1 MKKPIFWDKSY
12 LFERQNGHQSFLK
25 YQDTHWMDFQL
36 AEISEHEHE
45 EAPTIIFSKEK
56 ASLTSPFRASFG
68 GIHLGGESKT
78 NSAELVKKLNAYLS
92 LNETSHAKITLHP
105 SHLNSTQFVNEQT
118 YLQNAWKILHE
129 NINHYV
135 DMGTWSEECMSKGN
149 RKKLRQ
155 CLGSSLMF
163 SEATPLDWIDAYEVV
178 KKNRE
183 SLGSRVSMSEIEL
196 FALLTS
202 YPDTYKCFVLKDYLN
217 QIAAAAF
224 LVETSCE
231 NIYVYLWADVP
242 EYRNLSPIVFLMT
255 QLVSTFRE
263 KYSFLDLGTSAINGE
278 VLEGLSRFKDN
289 LGASPSHKLQ
299 VQWQS

>member
-12 LFERQNGHQSFLK
+12 LLERQNGHQSFLK
-25 YQDTHWMDFQL
+25 YQDACWVDFQL
-36 AEISEHEHE
+36 AEISEHEHKK
-45 EAPTIIFSKEK
+45 APTIIFSKDK
-56 ASLTSPFRASFG
+56 ASFTSPFRASFG
-68 GIHLGGESKT
+68 GIHLGEELKT

-92 LNETSHAKITLHP
+92 LNQTRHAKITLHP
-105 SHLNSTQFVNEQT
+105 SHMNSTQFVNEQA
-118 YLQNAWKILHE
+118 YLQNAWEILHE

-135 DMGTWSEECMSKGN
+135 DMGTWSEDCMSKGN

-155 CLGSSLMF
+155 CHGSGLMF
-163 SEATPLDWIDAYEVV
+163 SEATRLEWIDAYEVV

-183 SLGSRVSMSEIEL
+183 SLGSRVSMSGIEI
-196 FALLTS
+196 FALLTN
-202 YPDTYKCFVLKDYLN
+202 YPDIYKCFILKDHFN

-224 LVETSCE
+224 LVETSYE

-242 EYRNLSPIVFLMT
+242 EFRNLSPIVLLMT

-263 KYSFLDLGTSAINGE
+263 KYNFLDLGTSAINGE

-289 LGASPSHKLQ
+289 LGALPSHKLQ
-299 VQWQS
+299 IAWQS

>member
-12 LFERQNGHQSFLK
+12 LLERQNGNQSFLK
-25 YQDTHWMDFQL
+25 YQDTHWVDFQL
-36 AEISEHEHE
+36 AEITEYENE
-45 EAPTIIFSKEK
+45 KAPTIIFSKEK
-56 ASLTSPFRASFG
+56 VSLTSPFRGSFG

-78 NSAELVKKLNAYLS
+78 NSAELVKRLNAYLS
-92 LNETSHAKITLHP
+92 LNDTRYATITLHP
-105 SHLNSTQFVNEQT
+105 SHLNSMQFVNEQF
-118 YLQNAWKILHE
+118 YLQNSWKILYE
-129 NINHYV
+129 NINHHV
-135 DMGTWSEECMSKGN
+135 DMRTWSEEFMSKGN

-155 CLGSSLMF
+155 CHGSGLMF
-163 SEATPLDWIDAYEVV
+163 SEATPLEWKDAYEVV

-196 FALLTS
+196 FALLTN

-217 QIAAAAF
+217 QVAAAAF

-242 EYRNLSPIVFLMT
+242 EYRNISPIVFLMT
-255 QLVSTFRE
+255 QLVSTFKE
-263 KYSFLDLGTSAINGE
+263 KYNFLDLGTSAINGE
-278 VLEGLSRFKDN
+278 VLEGLSRFKHN

-299 VQWQS
+299 VAWQS